1 MSLLLLGLVLIAHQ
15 SNHEVDI
22 LVATSHKVVKYMTK
36 GFRQASLARAVEEL
50 RERGRRC
57 DMAAARRLDSAI

>member
-1 MSLLLLGLVLIAHQ
+1 MLIAHQ

-22 LVATSHKVVKYMTK
+22 LVATPHKVQLGGEVHDE
-36 GFRQASLARAVEEL
+36 GLQAGVPGEGVEEL